1 MHDIFVMQRLNEIA
15 IFYRQNFIP
24 LSFWFDYF
32 FKKKQLLYNTLDINS
47 DAFSR
52 NF

>member
-24 LSFWFDYF
+24 LSFWFVYF
-32 FKKKQLLYNTLDINS
+32 FLKKTALIQHPGYQQRCV
-47 DAFSR
+47 F
-52 NF
+52 